1 MLDKIS
7 YNVSMLLQCPSCNSR
22 FLVNDALIPPKG
34 REVRCGKCKHNWFFT
49 PVPTSDAQSSQESPA
64 FATFDHALASATP
77 EQASIMAESAGGT
90 AQLPAIARAP
100 FSLKRSL
107 LPTAALVIIT
117 IITALASHYPEWK
130 TLPVIGG
137 IYRMSGVTDTTGLA
151 FSDMKVTREVTE
163 TKTRFIVAG
172 NIINRLDAAT
182 VQLPE
187 VRVSLIDSQGK
198 ILLSRNYQVN
208 KTMQAN
214 DIYPF
219 RVTNVETSFADKVA
233 QVVVDLG
240 NSYELMVR

>member
-1 MLDKIS
+1 
-7 YNVSMLLQCPSCNSR
+7 MLLQCPSCSSR
-22 FLVNDALIPPKG
+22 FLVNDALIPSKG

-49 PVPTSDAQSSQESPA
+49 PPVSSDSPQTDGQPNESPA
-64 FATFDHALASATP
+64 FAAFDHALATATP
-77 EQASIMAESAGGT
+77 EQASVMAESAGNT

-100 FSLKRSL
+100 FSLKRAL
-107 LPTAALVIIT
+107 LPTAALVIIAT
-117 IITALASHYPEWK
+117 LTALAVHYPEWK
-130 TLPVIGG
+130 TLPVVGG
-137 IYRMSGVTDTTGLA
+137 TYRLAGFADTTGLA

-163 TKTRFIVAG
+163 SKTRFIVAG
-172 NIINRLDAAT
+172 NIINRLDATT

-198 ILLSRNYQVN
+198 ILLSRSYQVN
-208 KTMQAN
+208 KTMVAN

-240 NSYELMVR
+240 NSYEMMVR